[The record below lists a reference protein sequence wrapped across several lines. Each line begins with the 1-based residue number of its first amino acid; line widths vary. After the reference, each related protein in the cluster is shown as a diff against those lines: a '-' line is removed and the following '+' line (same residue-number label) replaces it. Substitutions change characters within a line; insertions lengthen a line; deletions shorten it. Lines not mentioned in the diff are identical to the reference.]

1 MLNKQ
6 SINAVNALRDV
17 SESIIFNYPI
27 TGIRN
32 SGGTIFA
39 FVDVEKLG
47 TEEFDE
53 FGVIRFRELVD
64 LINVAG
70 QDAAVT
76 LNEGIINIV
85 GKNVKCR
92 YFTTAVNVLEESFR
106 AKETML
112 EKTGSAPSAVE
123 FTLTASELQQLKKV
137 AGLLKVEDLTIVG
150 KNGKVSLKAE
160 NASQTSSNGFTLE
173 PEESNVTQDASVI
186 LSMDNFKKLPD
197 GDYKVKVAVNGS
209 NYITRFDSLSID
221 GLVICIATKAI

>member
-6 SINAVNALRDV
+6 SISAISALRDV
-17 SESIIFNYPI
+17 SDSIIFNYPI

-32 SGGTIFA
+32 AGGTIFA

-53 FGVIRFRELVD
+53 FGVIKFRELVD

-70 QDAAVT
+70 QDANVA

-92 YFTTAVNVLEESFR
+92 YFTTDVRVLEESFR
-106 AKETML
+106 ASLKML
-112 EKTGSAPSAVE
+112 EKTSEATAAME
-123 FTLTASELQQLKKV
+123 FTLLSSELQQLKKV
-137 AGLLKVEDLTIVG
+137 SGLLNVEDLTIIG
-150 KNGKVSLKAE
+150 KNGKVSMKAE
-160 NASQTSSNGFTLE
+160 NASQQSSNGFTLDSE
-173 PEESNVTQDASVI
+173 TGVVTAEASVI
-186 LSMDNFKKLPD
+186 LGINNFKKLPD

-209 NYITRFDSLSID
+209 NFITRFDSLSID
-221 GLVICIATKAI
+221 GLVICIATKAL